1 MCEHI
6 KIIFCFGNWAPL
18 DYFSV
23 VMVLLTIKVNTVSG
37 CSRCLFS
44 KLSVNPAPSTTVE
57 VEQMVFN
64 TVQMPCF
71 YFLNTFFLFVL
82 EQTRSTMQHTLE
94 DIILHCRKNNSSILE
109 SVFTYLYLLHS

>member
-1 MCEHI
+1 M
-6 KIIFCFGNWAPL
+6 
-18 DYFSV
+18 
-23 VMVLLTIKVNTVSG
+23 
-37 CSRCLFS
+37 
-44 KLSVNPAPSTTVE
+44 SVNPAPSTTVE

-71 YFLNTFFLFVL
+71 YFLNKIFLFVL

-94 DIILHCRKNNSSILE
+94 DIILHYRKNNSSIPE